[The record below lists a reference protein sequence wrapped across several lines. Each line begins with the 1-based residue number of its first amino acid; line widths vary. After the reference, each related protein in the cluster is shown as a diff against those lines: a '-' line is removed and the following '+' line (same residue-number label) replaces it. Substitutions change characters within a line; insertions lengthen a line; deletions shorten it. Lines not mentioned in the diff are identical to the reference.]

1 MKRLSTLVWG
11 EELLTLPRPGILLS
25 PFFAIELASM
35 STLEHRNLELQNLM
49 SHTVTRLMSPLLW
62 DLLYLPG
69 LDTQKREPRD
79 GLLS

>member
-1 MKRLSTLVWG
+1 
-11 EELLTLPRPGILLS
+11 
-25 PFFAIELASM
+25 M
-35 STLEHRNLELQNLM
+35 STLEHLNFELQNLM

-62 DLLYLPG
+62 ALLYLPG